1 MKNLITLCLIFSLFF
16 IACEEECS
24 VDNPPAACS
33 DVVPNDENCLAY
45 FERWF
50 YDKSTNTCEKIG
62 YSGCNQVGFATELE
76 CQSCV
81 CLSE

>member
-1 MKNLITLCLIFSLFF
+1 MRNLITLCLIFSLFF
-16 IACEEECS
+16 IACEEECQ

-33 DVVPNDENCLAY
+33 DVAPMDEISQAY

-50 YDKSTNTCEKIG
+50 YDKSTNTCEPIS
-62 YSGCNQVGFATELE
+62 YSRSNQVGFTTELE

-81 CLSE
+81 CLSK